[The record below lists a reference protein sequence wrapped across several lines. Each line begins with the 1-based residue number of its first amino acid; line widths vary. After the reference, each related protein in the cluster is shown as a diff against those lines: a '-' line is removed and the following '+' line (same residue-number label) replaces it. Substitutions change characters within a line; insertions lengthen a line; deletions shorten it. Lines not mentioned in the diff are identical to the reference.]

1 MKDLTRVIGLT
12 DQTNV
17 DSRDL
22 ALLVNDERRRQ
33 RSDSSVKPRDLVGRK
48 EGVRNGCGH
57 KLGNGSPVAGH
68 RDR

>member
-1 MKDLTRVIGLT
+1 VKDLTRVIGLT

-33 RSDSSVKPRDLVGRK
+33 RSDSSVKPRESG
-48 EGVRNGCGH
+48 
-57 KLGNGSPVAGH
+57 
-68 RDR
+68 